1 MSASLISR
9 NPDLQRLRDEG
20 FAVEVRSGHVIV
32 HDVWYVT
39 PGGSVD
45 RGSVVSPLQLNGDRT
60 QPPSDHIA
68 YFIGQAPCR
77 KAGGA
82 LSGVINQHAERSLAE
97 GLRVQFMLSNKPSA
111 GYPDYYSK
119 MKRYVEMI
127 NAEARAVDPAR
138 FDARTF
144 RQVGLDDDESVFLY
158 VDTASSRSGITASV
172 ARLRQQRIAIVGLG
186 GTGGHVLDYIAKAP
200 VAEIHLFDG
209 DRFHQ
214 HNAFRAPGATG
225 PDTWPADAPAPMKVD
240 FFAQRYGVMRRG
252 LVAHAYRITHA
263 NVHELHDSD
272 VVFICVDRGDVRK
285 LIIDSLVARQ
295 RSFIDVGMHVKRAH
309 DPLQLLGTCRVTAGV
324 PGHYDHLARR
334 VPTAD
339 AETDNLYGENIQIC
353 ELNAMN
359 ALLAVFKWKKL
370 AGFLADELGELN
382 STFSTSFNK
391 VTSSEELEAS

>member
-9 NPDLQRLRDEG
+9 NADLQRLRDEG
-20 FAVEVRSGHVIV
+20 FAVEVRSGHLIV

-39 PGGSVD
+39 PSGSVD

-82 LSGVINQHAERSLAE
+82 LSGVINQPLERALAE
-97 GLRVQFMLSNKPSA
+97 GIHVHFMLSNKPA
-111 GYPDYYSK
+111 TGYPDYHAK

-127 NAEARAVDPAR
+127 NAEARAIDPSR

-144 RQVGLDDDESVFLY
+144 RQVGVDESESVFMY

-186 GTGGHVLDYIAKAP
+186 GTGGHLLDYAAKAP

-225 PDTWPADAPAPMKVD
+225 LDTWPADVPAPMKVN
-240 FFAQRYGVMRRG
+240 FFAQRYGAMRRG
-252 LVAHAYRITHA
+252 IVAHAYRITAA
-263 NVHELHDSD
+263 NIDELHGFDM
-272 VVFICVDRGDVRK
+272 VFICVDRGDVRK
-285 LIIDSLVARQ
+285 LIIDSLVQQARA
-295 RSFIDVGMHVKRAH
+295 FIDVGMHVKRAH
-309 DPLQLLGTCRVTAGV
+309 DQQQLLGTCRVTAGV
-324 PGHYDHLARR
+324 PGHYDHVARR
-334 VPTAD
+334 VPMAD
-339 AETDNLYGENIQIC
+339 VENDNLYGDNIQIC

-359 ALLAVFKWKKL
+359 ALLAVLKWKKL
-370 AGFLADELGELN
+370 AGFLADERGEMH
-382 STFSTSFNK
+382 SSFSTSFNK
-391 VTSSEELEAS
+391 VTSSEEVEAT

>member
-9 NPDLQRLRDEG
+9 NADLQRLRDEG

-39 PGGSVD
+39 PSGLID
-45 RGSVVSPLQLNGDRT
+45 KGSVVSPIQLNGDRT

-77 KAGGA
+77 KAGGT
-82 LSGVINQHAERSLAE
+82 LSGVINQALEQTLAD
-97 GLRVQFMLSNKPSA
+97 GIHVSFMLSNKPA
-111 GYPDYYSK
+111 TGYPDFHAK

-127 NAEARAVDPAR
+127 NAEARAVDPSR

-144 RQVGLDDDESVFLY
+144 RQVGSAEDESVFMY
-158 VDTASSRSGITASV
+158 VDTASSRAGITASV
-172 ARLRQQRIAIVGLG
+172 ARLRQQRIVIVGLG
-186 GTGGHVLDYIAKAP
+186 GTGSHLLDYVAKTP

-225 PDTWPADAPAPMKVD
+225 LDTWPTDAPAPMKVD
-240 FFAQRYGVMRRG
+240 FFSQRYGTMRRG
-252 LVAHAYRITHA
+252 VIAHDYNITAA
-263 NVHELHDSD
+263 NVDELHDFD
-272 VVFICVDRGDVRK
+272 MVFICVDCGDVRK
-285 LIIDSLVARQ
+285 LIINSLVQQAC
-295 RSFIDVGMHVKRAH
+295 SFIDVGMHVKRAH
-309 DPLQLLGTCRVTAGV
+309 DPQQLLGTCRVTAGI
-324 PGHYDHLARR
+324 PGHYSHITRR
-334 VPTAD
+334 VPMAD
-339 AETDNLYGENIQIC
+339 VENDNLYGENIQIC
-353 ELNAMN
+353 ELNAMY

-370 AGFLADELGELN
+370 SGFLADEVGELN

-391 VTSSEELEAS
+391 ITSSEEVAAK